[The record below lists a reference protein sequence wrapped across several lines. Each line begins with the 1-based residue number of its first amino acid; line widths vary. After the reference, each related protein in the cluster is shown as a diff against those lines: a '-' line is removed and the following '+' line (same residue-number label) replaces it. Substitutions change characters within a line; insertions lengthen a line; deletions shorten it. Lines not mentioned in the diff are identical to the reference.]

1 MQMASFSYCS
11 FSLWVRPIQ
20 AMQSESKSDGADAY
34 NLQIIIPLFC
44 WLIRNL
50 LDNPYRGVQ
59 FNQTTMTAEKYYD
72 ALVVGTGFAGLYAL
86 YLVKQLGL
94 EVHAIDYASDVGG
107 TWHWNRYPGA
117 RSDVE
122 SYVYR
127 YSWDREHLESS
138 PWPNN
143 YLTQPEIQAYFQDV
157 ARRHDLYRHIQFR
170 TDLTDAT
177 WDEERKLWV
186 VKVSTDEI
194 FAVRYLVTAIGLLYK
209 PHVPDISGLDTFQGQ
224 AVHSS
229 KWTPDIEYKDKN
241 IAVIGSGA
249 SGVQL
254 VSSLA
259 EHAKSLTN
267 FIRHAQ
273 YVLPAALRPV
283 DASERKSINARYDE
297 IWREVFTSAF
307 GFGFHEPA
315 RPVFSVSAKDREAI
329 FQSLW
334 DQGSGFRFL
343 FGGFSDIAIDEAA
356 NKEAIKFI
364 HRKIQEIVRDRQKAE
379 VLTSSDWFARRPL
392 TDDSYYDRFNQE
404 NVFVVDLKKS
414 PIKAVTST
422 GIETTD
428 RKSHPVDLIVFAT
441 GFDAVDGSYSR
452 VNIKGRHNKILSEQW
467 ATGPKTHTSATTS
480 NFPNLLF
487 INGPGAPFAN
497 NPPATEEGARFVADL
512 IARAEA
518 IRKAG
523 TGTGVIESTAE
534 SENQWQGQIE
544 AIAEATLFS
553 KTGSWFFGENVPG
566 KKVAPRLYFGGLSRY
581 RATLANIREE
591 GYKGFSFGEL

>member
-1 MQMASFSYCS
+1 M
-11 FSLWVRPIQ
+11 
-20 AMQSESKSDGADAY
+20 
-34 NLQIIIPLFC
+34 
-44 WLIRNL
+44 
-50 LDNPYRGVQ
+50 
-59 FNQTTMTAEKYYD
+59 TTEIYYD

-86 YLVKQLGL
+86 HLIKQLKL
-94 EVHAIDYASDVGG
+94 DVHAIDYASDVGG

-143 YLTQPEIQAYFQDV
+143 YLTQPELQAYFQDV
-157 ARRHDLYRHIQFR
+157 ARRHDLYRHIQFH

-177 WDEERKLWV
+177 WDDARGLWI

-209 PHVPDISGLDTFQGQ
+209 PNLPILPGLEGFQGH
-224 AVHSS
+224 AIHSS
-229 KWTPDIEYKDKN
+229 KWTPNIEHKNKN

-259 EHAKSLTN
+259 AHAKTLTN

-273 YVLPAALRPV
+273 YVIPAALRPV
-283 DASERKSINARYDE
+283 DALERKSINARYDE
-297 IWREVFTSAF
+297 IWREVFTSAS

-343 FGGFSDIAIDEAA
+343 FGGFSDLAVDEAA

-364 HRKIQEIVRDRQKAE
+364 HHKIQEIVKDQQKAE
-379 VLTSSDWFARRPL
+379 VLMSSDWFARRPL
-392 TDDSYYDRFNQE
+392 TDDFYYERFNQE
-404 NVFVVDLKKS
+404 NVFVVDLKKN
-414 PIKAVTST
+414 PITTVTST
-422 GIETTD
+422 GIETAD
-428 RKSHPVDLIVFAT
+428 GKSHPADLIVFAT

-452 VNIKGRHNKILSEQW
+452 VNIRGRGDKLLSEQW
-467 ATGPKTHTSATTS
+467 AEGPKTHTSASTS
-480 NFPNLLF
+480 NYPNLLF

-497 NPPATEEGARFVADL
+497 NPPASEEGARFAADL
-512 IARAEA
+512 IARAES
-518 IRKAG
+518 IRKAR
-523 TGTGVIESTAE
+523 TGTGVIESTPE
-534 SENQWQGQIE
+534 SEDQWQGQIE
-544 AIAEATLFS
+544 TIASATLFS
-553 KTGSWFFGENVPG
+553 KTRSWFFGENVPG
-566 KKVAPRLYFGGLSRY
+566 KKVASRVYFGGLSRY
-581 RATLANIREE
+581 RAELANIREE
-591 GYKGFSFGEL
+591 GYRGFSFGEF

>member
-1 MQMASFSYCS
+1 MPTETSH
-11 FSLWVRPIQ
+11 
-20 AMQSESKSDGADAY
+20 
-34 NLQIIIPLFC
+34 
-44 WLIRNL
+44 
-50 LDNPYRGVQ
+50 
-59 FNQTTMTAEKYYD
+59 D

-86 YLVKQLGL
+86 HLLKQLGL
-94 EVHAIDYASDVGG
+94 SVHAIDYASDVGG

-127 YSWDREHLESS
+127 YSWDREHLQTS

-157 ARRHDLYRHIQFR
+157 SRRHDLYRHIQFR
-170 TDLTDAT
+170 TDLREARWDA
-177 WDEERKLWV
+177 ERGLWV
-186 VKVSTDEI
+186 VRVREDGKGEEEV

-209 PHVPDISGLDTFQGQ
+209 PNVPDLPGLESFQGQ
-224 AVHSS
+224 AIHSS
-229 KWTPDIEYKDKN
+229 KWTPEIEYKGKD

-259 EHAKSLTN
+259 AHAKSLTN

-273 YVLPAALRPV
+273 YVLPAALRSV
-283 DASERKSINARYDE
+283 DAAERRAINERYDE

-315 RPVFSVSAKDREAI
+315 RPVFSVSAQDREAI

-343 FGGFSDIAIDEAA
+343 FGGFSDIAVDEAA
-356 NKEAIKFI
+356 NREAIKFI
-364 HRKIQEIVRDRQKAE
+364 HGKIREIVKDRQKAA

-392 TDDSYYDRFNQE
+392 TDDSYYQRFNQE
-404 NVFVVDLKKS
+404 NVFAVDLKKS
-414 PIKAVTST
+414 PITAVTAT
-422 GIETTD
+422 GIETAD
-428 RKSHPVDLIVFAT
+428 GKSHPADLIVFAT

-452 VNIKGRHNKILSEQW
+452 VKIRGRGDKLLSEQW
-467 ATGPKTHTSATTS
+467 AEGPKTHTGASTS

-497 NPPATEEGARFVADL
+497 NPPATEEGARFAADL
-512 IARAEA
+512 VAHAEA

-523 TGTGVIESTAE
+523 TGTGVIESTPE
-534 SENQWQGQIE
+534 SEDQWQQQIE
-544 AIAEATLFS
+544 TIAAATLFS

-581 RATLANIREE
+581 RAALASIREE
-591 GYKGFSFGEL
+591 GYRGFSFGEF

>member
-1 MQMASFSYCS
+1 M
-11 FSLWVRPIQ
+11 P
-20 AMQSESKSDGADAY
+20 
-34 NLQIIIPLFC
+34 
-44 WLIRNL
+44 
-50 LDNPYRGVQ
+50 
-59 FNQTTMTAEKYYD
+59 AETYYD

-86 YLVKQLGL
+86 HLLKQLGL
-94 EVHAIDYASDVGG
+94 SVHAIDYASDVGG

-127 YSWDREHLESS
+127 YSWDREHLQSS
-138 PWPNN
+138 PWPKN

-170 TDLTDAT
+170 TDLTDAS
-177 WDEERKLWV
+177 WDAERELWV
-186 VKVSTDEI
+186 VKVGSDGKEV

-209 PHVPDISGLDTFQGQ
+209 PNVPDLPGLESFQGQ
-224 AVHSS
+224 AIHSS
-229 KWTPDIEYKDKN
+229 KWTPEIEHQGKDIV
-241 IAVIGSGA
+241 VIGSGA

-259 EHAKSLTN
+259 EQAKSLTN

-273 YVLPAALRPV
+273 YVLPAALRTV
-283 DASERKSINARYDE
+283 DAAERRSINARYDE

-343 FGGFSDIAIDEAA
+343 FGGFSDIAVDEAA

-364 HRKIQEIVRDRQKAE
+364 HRKIQEIVKHGQKAE

-392 TDDSYYDRFNQE
+392 TDDSYYERFNQE
-404 NVFVVDLKKS
+404 NVFAVDLKKS
-414 PIKAVTST
+414 PIIAVTAT
-422 GIETTD
+422 GIETAD
-428 RKSHPVDLIVFAT
+428 GKSHPADLIVFAT

-452 VNIKGRHNKILSEQW
+452 VKITGRGNKLLSEQW
-467 ATGPKTHTSATTS
+467 AEGPKTHTGSSTS

-497 NPPATEEGARFVADL
+497 NPPATEEGARFAADL

-523 TGTGVIESTAE
+523 TGTGVIESTPE
-534 SENQWQGQIE
+534 SEDQWQEQIE
-544 AIAEATLFS
+544 AIATATLFS

-581 RATLANIREE
+581 RATLASIREE
-591 GYKGFSFGEL
+591 AYRGFSFGEF